1 MNNDLLNLSNQK
13 KTHNISNFKEINR
26 INSYSSEGN
35 NFDAYKEKRP
45 YTNMQKKRDFSNNKN
60 SKNKN
65 KNYLNDYYNHEENK
79 NLNKAQNMITLG
91 DIFAEDNRRDINLDI
106 LDVPFD
112 NFFPGKVS
120 RKSYGPVKSY
130 AANTNQGITRNYNE
144 DRVSI
149 IININKN
156 LSSKCKEK
164 KIWPKASY
172 FSIFDGH
179 GGNKCADFLKNNLLT
194 LICENKFY
202 PNDIENAIKFGFNE
216 ADKIFLKL
224 IQKNGEVID
233 NSGSCGLILLVFET
247 KIYIANVG
255 DSRCII
261 SLNNGQTRKDVTRD
275 HKPNYPYEKE
285 RIIANGGKIYQTQTY
300 LNQNGESNELADNDD
315 VSNIEKNNTELII
328 IGPYRVA
335 PGNLSVSR
343 TIGDPVAKLLSYGGN
358 SKVVISEPDIYYF
371 DLEKDDIDFLILGCD
386 GIYDQL
392 TSQEILESAWKMIEK
407 NKKKNIDIY
416 NTCANIVDFILKMSM
431 ARKSFDNVT
440 CLMVAFKDLMNDNQK
455 EEKKTSN
462 DNVSDKSEDK
472 LPNIMGEKAFS
483 LVENNE
489 SNKNKLHIDKNKK
502 MLNIKS
508 LKISKDQE
516 SRNRNKLNSEEL
528 SHIIKNNNILTKESK
543 TQENDEN
550 DFLKYKHKLALS
562 LKKAQKEKDKDLG
575 SNINSNYFVN
585 ENNNLSLKKP
595 KLKLDVAKNF
605 LNNKFK
611 PIVIENT
618 FLNNNKNK
626 YINNLTLKLN
636 SIKNSSDINH
646 IKKEELYIKSLS
658 NNIKEKET
666 NYIQNYNTKGKN
678 YFFRNKPHLNDIN
691 IKNTKNK
698 NRILLNDLFSLEHEN
713 NANKNIRLKTLNKK
727 SISYYNNELDDINK
741 NKLKKHQN
749 KYSFQK
755 YNNSNNK
762 NINDL
767 YNINPINSR
776 NIYSDLKGDN
786 TAKLKNSMN
795 INFFYNI
802 NDEKLK
808 LTFKPIIKGKNL
820 IHNLTED
827 FTNNNKRKE
836 SINSN
841 KKNK

>member
-13 KTHNISNFKEINR
+13 KTHNISNFKEIN
-26 INSYSSEGN
+26 SYSSEGN
-35 NFDAYKEKRP
+35 NFDTYKKKRP

-358 SKVVISEPDIYYF
+358 SKVVISEPDIYCF

-472 LPNIMGEKAFS
+472 LPNIIGEKAFS

-636 SIKNSSDINH
+636 SIKNSSDVNH

-741 NKLKKHQN
+741 NKLKKHQ
-749 KYSFQK
+749 
-755 YNNSNNK
+755 
-762 NINDL
+762 INDL

-776 NIYSDLKGDN
+776 NIYSELKGDN

-827 FTNNNKRKE
+827 FTNNNKRK
-836 SINSN
+836 
-841 KKNK
+841 

>member
-13 KTHNISNFKEINR
+13 KTHNISNIKE

-35 NFDAYKEKRP
+35 NFDTYKKKRP

-179 GGNKCADFLKNNLLT
+179 GGNKCADFLKNNLLI

-358 SKVVISEPDIYYF
+358 SKVVISEPDIYCF

-713 NANKNIRLKTLNKK
+713 NANKNFRLKTLNKK

-749 KYSFQK
+749 
-755 YNNSNNK
+755 
-762 NINDL
+762 NDL
-767 YNINPINSR
+767 YNINPINSI

-802 NDEKLK
+802 NDEKPK

>member
-35 NFDAYKEKRP
+35 NFDTYKKKRP

-358 SKVVISEPDIYYF
+358 SKVVISEPDIYCF

-562 LKKAQKEKDKDLG
+562 LKKAQKEKVYL
-575 SNINSNYFVN
+575 
-585 ENNNLSLKKP
+585 
-595 KLKLDVAKNF
+595 
-605 LNNKFK
+605 
-611 PIVIENT
+611 
-618 FLNNNKNK
+618 
-626 YINNLTLKLN
+626 
-636 SIKNSSDINH
+636 
-646 IKKEELYIKSLS
+646 
-658 NNIKEKET
+658 
-666 NYIQNYNTKGKN
+666 
-678 YFFRNKPHLNDIN
+678 
-691 IKNTKNK
+691 
-698 NRILLNDLFSLEHEN
+698 
-713 NANKNIRLKTLNKK
+713 
-727 SISYYNNELDDINK
+727 
-741 NKLKKHQN
+741 
-749 KYSFQK
+749 
-755 YNNSNNK
+755 
-762 NINDL
+762 
-767 YNINPINSR
+767 
-776 NIYSDLKGDN
+776 
-786 TAKLKNSMN
+786 
-795 INFFYNI
+795 
-802 NDEKLK
+802 
-808 LTFKPIIKGKNL
+808 
-820 IHNLTED
+820 
-827 FTNNNKRKE
+827 
-836 SINSN
+836 
-841 KKNK
+841 

>member
-35 NFDAYKEKRP
+35 NFDTYKKKRP

-358 SKVVISEPDIYYF
+358 SKVVISEPDIYCF

-626 YINNLTLKLN
+626 YINNLALKLN
-636 SIKNSSDINH
+636 SIKNSSDINY

-749 KYSFQK
+749 
-755 YNNSNNK
+755 
-762 NINDL
+762 NDL

>member
-35 NFDAYKEKRP
+35 NFDTYKKKRP

-358 SKVVISEPDIYYF
+358 SKVVISEPDIYCF

-741 NKLKKHQN
+741 NKLKKHQ
-749 KYSFQK
+749 
-755 YNNSNNK
+755 
-762 NINDL
+762 INDL